1 MMIKDRLLKLPDEIK
16 EMKIELINADKR
28 LEHYNE
34 EVKKW
39 ELRELDLI
47 ANEIDEDG
55 KAKYSNDTKRKA
67 ELERRKEGEDYQR
80 LLKALNDARL
90 EKDLIYIELDR
101 LYNEQSNL
109 RAICRLEGGSDVHEV

>member
-28 LEHYNE
+28 LEHYIE

-39 ELRELDLI
+39 ELMELDLI
-47 ANEIDEDG
+47 ANEVNEDG
-55 KAKYSNDTKRKA
+55 KVIYSNDTKRKA

-80 LLKALNDARL
+80 LLKALDDARL

-109 RAICRLEGGSDVHEV
+109 RAICRLEGGSDV

>member
-1 MMIKDRLLKLPDEIK
+1 MIKDRLLKLPDEIK